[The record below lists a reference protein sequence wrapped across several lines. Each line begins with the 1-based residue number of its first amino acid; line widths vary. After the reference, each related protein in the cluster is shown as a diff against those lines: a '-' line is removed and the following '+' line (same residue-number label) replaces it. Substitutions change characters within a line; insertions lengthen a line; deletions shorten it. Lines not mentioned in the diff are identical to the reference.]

1 MRLMKW
7 AGGAVLLFGLVL
19 LAQYLNRTRT
29 YSLEQMS
36 EFLVMCGTFIQT
48 GFGSNTPGT
57 WDYFLVLISAMVVLA
72 TLWYSIKYLVRPSEK
87 DDHIKFKILED
98 EKAH

>member
-7 AGGAVLLFGLVL
+7 IARVVLFFGIVL
-19 LAQYLNRTRT
+19 WAQYLNRTRT
-29 YSLEQMS
+29 YSIEQMS
-36 EFLVMCGTFIQT
+36 EFLAMCGTFIQT
-48 GFGSNTPGT
+48 GFSNNRPDT
-57 WDYFLVLISAMVVLA
+57 WDYFVVLLSAMVVIA
-72 TLWYSIKYLVRPSEK
+72 TLWYSIKFLVRPSEK